1 MHDRAHGGAV
11 QYNRCTISY
20 FFINRCEYSTYGTV
34 IFSEQ
39 ADREGSVVVGLYEFA
54 GPKRGH
60 LCLNERAILRLLDW
74 SASEEYASQ
83 ANTRCTSLARVD
95 TDLVT
100 LLAGAI
106 QKTATSYDT
115 NDNSS
120 TGLALLAVSAPQCI
134 VPLGDCQRICEKDVL
149 SDSHRVKKRVCHFV
163 PR

>member
-1 MHDRAHGGAV
+1 MGRSFFRNRQIGRAP
-11 QYNRCTISY
+11 
-20 FFINRCEYSTYGTV
+20 
-34 IFSEQ
+34 
-39 ADREGSVVVGLYEFA
+39 VVVGLYEFA

-115 NDNSS
+115 NNNSS

-163 PR
+163 PQ